1 MSRTDPAPTARLRL
15 LVVDDHALV
24 RAGVRAELT
33 ARAPDLEVVAEA
45 EDVEGAVAA
54 VHALRPDVVLLDVH
68 RRPDRKSVV

>member
-1 MSRTDPAPTARLRL
+1 MSPARTTRTDPAPAARLRL

-33 ARAPDLEVVAEA
+33 AHAPDLEVVAEA

-54 VHALRPDVVLLDVH
+54 VHALRLR
-68 RRPDRKSVV
+68 RRPRCTA